1 MLCVR
6 YKNDIGSLHKG
17 DFVFLKNRR
26 LVVVSIN
33 LDDRRVL
40 VRGRKHT
47 CKQCSFLWV
56 DACELATRPLK
67 LFGVNVQ
74 SIHQLRDVEAEA
86 VQWSPTRAPAPTT
99 TIPGTL
105 ERIACYRQRI
115 ERGEQLFHEG
125 DATCKG
131 LLGGA
136 EVGGEEWATEFF
148 LEGQEDKQ
156 IAVENFVMGH

>member
-1 MLCVR
+1 MR
-6 YKNDIGSLHKG
+6 YQIDIKSLHKG

-40 VRGRKHT
+40 VRGRKHSCT
-47 CKQCSFLWV
+47 HCDLRWV
-56 DACELATRPLK
+56 NARELATRPLK
-67 LFGVNVQ
+67 LFGVEVQ

-86 VQWSPTRAPAPTT
+86 VRWAPMRSPEPTT

-105 ERIACYRQRI
+105 ERIECYRQRI
-115 ERGEQLFHEG
+115 ERGEELFHEE

-136 EVGGEEWATEFF
+136 DVGGEEWATEFF
-148 LEGQEDKQ
+148 LEAQEDKLV
-156 IAVENFVMGH
+156 AVKRFVMGF